1 LNARVPIERPR
12 IVYLFT
18 TFPKLSETFLQRE
31 IRALRQEPIELEIHS
46 IYGGEPDFEGHPVRC
61 FRMAGL
67 VSLILWIP
75 YWLLRRPRAF
85 CRLIGWLGRRP
96 RPNFL
101 NLQETLL
108 GLAYGVIRARALDR
122 NPPRR
127 LHAVWATMPATSAL
141 AVHELT
147 GIPFSMGAHAYDI
160 FQDGG
165 DWLLPEKI
173 ERARFIHCSSR
184 QARRRV
190 LDLGGDPDRVHAIHR
205 GLEWLPPAGLR
216 RADQL
221 SPLRI
226 LSVGRLMPKKGF
238 LFQLSVYASLK
249 ARGLR
254 FFAHI
259 VGDGDELGALMEER
273 GRLGLDQQVKFL
285 GECPFNAVEAQYRWA
300 DVFLF
305 TGRVSADGDRDGLPN
320 VIGEA
325 LAHGLPVL
333 TTPGPGALE
342 AIEHE
347 RTGLVCPA
355 ENPEAWADALARLA
369 ADPDLHED
377 LGLNG
382 RAWVEHAF
390 NSRRNAHRLA
400 ALHALP

>member
-1 LNARVPIERPR
+1 MPIERPR

-31 IRALRQEPIELEIHS
+31 IRALREEPLDLEIHS
-46 IYGGEPDFEGHPVRC
+46 IYGGDPTFEGQVVHRFP
-61 FRMAGL
+61 MA
-67 VSLILWIP
+67 SLITLVFWLP
-75 YWLLRRPRAF
+75 YWLVRGPRHL
-85 CRLIGWLGRRP
+85 CRLLGFLSRRP

-101 NLQETLL
+101 NFQETLL
-108 GLAYGVIRARALDR
+108 GLAHGLILARRLAAS
-122 NPPRR
+122 PPRR
-127 LHAVWATMPATSAL
+127 VHAVWATMPASSAL
-141 AVHELT
+141 AIHVLT

-173 ERARFIHCSSR
+173 QRARFIHCSSR
-184 QARRRV
+184 QARSRV
-190 LDLGGDPDRVHAIHR
+190 LALGADPDRVHAIYR
-205 GLEWLPPAGLR
+205 GLEWLPPAGTR
-216 RADQL
+216 RATRL

-238 LFQLSVYASLK
+238 LYQLSIYDRLQ
-249 ARGLR
+249 ARGIR

-259 VGDGDELGALMEER
+259 VGDGDELGALLEER
-273 GRLGLDQQVKFL
+273 GRLGLDQHVKFL
-285 GECPFNAVEAQYRWA
+285 GELPFNAVEEQYRWA
-300 DVFLF
+300 DLFLF
-305 TGRVSADGDRDGLPN
+305 TGRVTRDGDRDGLPN

-342 AIEHE
+342 AIEHG
-347 RTGLVCPA
+347 RTGLVCDA
-355 ENPEAWADALARLA
+355 NDPEAWADTLERLI
-369 ADPDLHED
+369 DDGDLHED
-377 LGLNG
+377 LSLHG

-390 NSRRNAHRLA
+390 NCRRNAHRLA